1 MNIDPYRER
10 CEISDLTPAKLRRVS
25 FSVDVEIAAPARY
38 SEEEPEELAP
48 PPPQPGRRPSL
59 TALENQ
65 VEVKKRKDQT
75 FKRSE
80 GAALK
85 NPQAVACE
93 KETEGV
99 VKESGEQLQPKSY
112 TAAGSADS
120 EINPSR
126 KKEKKKRSEGERKAR
141 KERKRAESIANGEK
155 PRELRQESSSCSDVT
170 ASPPNEAETPP
181 KASNRPTTDPLRIYR
196 RCCQLRETPILKH
209 ITDQISSPSACPITT
224 PGVVSCLD
232 LSGHWLQLP
241 DIVTLSDYLAVVPV
255 KKLILEDCGLGDEA
269 VRVILAGVLAAKTP
283 EQAKHNKKLSKR
295 AIEDV
300 RNGKS
305 EKLGVIEKLSLKNNS
320 KIGKEGWRHICL
332 FLYMSRTLKA
342 IDLSGIAL
350 PQRNTGL
357 EGSQAAIDVPT
368 LLQKS
373 ISGRLGGSHLEEL
386 VMGECSMPLDTIEKI
401 IDAVIQCGIARLG
414 LASNCIT
421 ADGLHHIVRYVKSGK
436 CEGLDLGGNDI
447 SDHLEILAD
456 AIDNKNPLYA
466 LSLADCKLTAPSL
479 EPLFP
484 ALVRLPN
491 FRFID
496 LSHNRNL
503 FAAQPNALDLLRKF
517 LPQLPILKRINL
529 LDVAMT
535 PDHAIGLAEILPE
548 TKVLA
553 HLSILE
559 NHLLSPLAAAKDEAS
574 QEEAC
579 ALYASLMAAVRVSKT
594 LVGIDIDV
602 PSPDSSE
609 IVKALAKQVVAYSL
623 RNLERLPLNENNEA
637 AVAAMNEA
645 HARDKEVTVP
655 DVLLHIVGH
664 VDGLVTD
671 LDVSEEPAPDD
682 DYIVGGTG
690 VVKALGVCLD
700 RSGHVRQGSRDGSPL
715 HSGTATPKSILHG
728 SEVNKGKAMEMSKN
742 LLGSARKIRARLQ
755 PALAKEARSGD
766 QMSYSKHYSVWR
778 FPSTQYADFHT
789 LRAPS
794 ILRLEPLQH
803 DRTVRNRVS

>member
-1 MNIDPYRER
+1 M
-10 CEISDLTPAKLRRVS
+10 
-25 FSVDVEIAAPARY
+25 
-38 SEEEPEELAP
+38 
-48 PPPQPGRRPSL
+48 
-59 TALENQ
+59 
-65 VEVKKRKDQT
+65 KKRKDQK

-93 KETEGV
+93 KDTEGV

-112 TAAGSADS
+112 TAAGSIDS
-120 EINPSR
+120 EINPTR

-155 PRELRQESSSCSDVT
+155 PRELQQENSSSSDVT
-170 ASPPNEAETPP
+170 ASPPNGAETPP

-209 ITDQISSPSACPITT
+209 ITEQISSPSACPIAT
-224 PGVVSCLD
+224 PGVLSCLD
-232 LSGHWLQLP
+232 LSGHWLQLS

-295 AIEDV
+295 AIEEV
-300 RNGKS
+300 RNDKS

-342 IDLSGIAL
+342 VDLSGIPL
-350 PQRNTGL
+350 PLPNTGL
-357 EGSQAAIDVPT
+357 EGSQAAIDVPS

-373 ISGRLGGSHLEEL
+373 IAGRLGGSHLEEL
-386 VMGECSMPLDTIEKI
+386 VMGECNMPLDSIDKI
-401 IDAVIQCGIARLG
+401 IDAVIQCGVTRLG
-414 LASNCIT
+414 LASNGIT
-421 ADGLHHIVRYVKSGK
+421 ADGLRHIVRYVKSGK

-466 LSLADCKLTAPSL
+466 LSLADCKLTTPLL

-535 PDHAIGLAEILPE
+535 PEHAIGLAEILPE
-548 TKVLA
+548 TKALA

-594 LVGIDIDV
+594 LVCIDIDV
-602 PSPDSSE
+602 PTPDSSE

-637 AVAAMNEA
+637 AVAAMHEA
-645 HARDKEVTVP
+645 HARDKDVTVP

-664 VDGLVTD
+664 VDGLTTD

-700 RSGHVRQGSRDGSPL
+700 RSGHVRPSSRDGSPL
-715 HSGTATPKSILHG
+715 HSGTATPRAILHG

-755 PALAKEARSGD
+755 PALAKEIRNGD
-766 QMSYSKHYSVWR
+766 YMSYSKYH
-778 FPSTQYADFHT
+778 FD
-789 LRAPS
+789 
-794 ILRLEPLQH
+794 
-803 DRTVRNRVS
+803 